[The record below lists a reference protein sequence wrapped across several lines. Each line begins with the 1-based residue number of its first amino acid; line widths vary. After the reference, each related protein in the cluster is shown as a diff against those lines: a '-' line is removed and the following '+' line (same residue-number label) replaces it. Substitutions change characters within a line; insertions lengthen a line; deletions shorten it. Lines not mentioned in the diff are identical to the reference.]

1 MGTLAS
7 ELRPI
12 AADLSARPRVYAD
25 ANLPAGLVESLR
37 HRLGWDVLFV
47 VEHDDLRRASDL
59 VHYQRA
65 LELGRT
71 LITLD
76 RDFIDDRRFPPDLSP
91 GVVVCWAPNEVGL
104 LQLFRD
110 LDESVFR
117 PDPTAALP
125 LRGRKLELTAGV
137 LDEDRVK

>member
-12 AADLSARPRVYAD
+12 AADLSRRPRVYAD

-47 VEHDDLRRASDL
+47 VEHDDLRRAPD
-59 VHYQRA
+59 VTHYHRA

-76 RDFIDDRRFPPDLSP
+76 RDFFDNRRFPPDLSP
-91 GVVVCWAPNEVGL
+91 GVVVCWAPDERGL
-104 LQLFRD
+104 LRLLRD
-110 LDESVFR
+110 LDQSVFR
-117 PDPTAALP
+117 PAPAADLP
-125 LRGRKLELTAGV
+125 LRGRKLELMPTP
-137 LDEDRVK
+137 